1 MDTHKR
7 LHENISAL
15 ADGELPHTEREL
27 AFAALD
33 TAEGQAVWRAYHRIG
48 DVLRDEAD
56 GTLGEAFSAELAAR
70 LAAEPA
76 HELSPFNGADPA
88 APAYDPAAPATPA
101 IGQPEPNADVMLP

>member
-33 TAEGQAVWRAYHRIG
+33 TAEGKAVWRAYHLIG

-56 GTLGEAFSAELAAR
+56 GGLGESFSAELAAR
-70 LAAEPA
+70 QSWRASALEFLAQQPLLDGELCMPVAPPLASVEPA
-76 HELSPFNGADPA
+76 QLL
-88 APAYDPAAPATPA
+88 T
-101 IGQPEPNADVMLP
+101 

>member
-56 GTLGEAFSAELAAR
+56 GTLSEAFSAALAAR

-76 HELSPFNGADPA
+76 HELTTFNGADPA
-88 APAYDPAAPATPA
+88 APAYDPATPATPA